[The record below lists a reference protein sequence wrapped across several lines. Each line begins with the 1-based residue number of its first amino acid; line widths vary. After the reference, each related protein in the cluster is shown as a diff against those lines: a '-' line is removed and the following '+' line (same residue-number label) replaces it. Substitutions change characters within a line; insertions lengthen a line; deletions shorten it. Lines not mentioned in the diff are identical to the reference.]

1 MTTKIY
7 SFWYSEVF
15 SHRGYFKADSVQEA
29 DEMLRL
35 INSGDISLEDLPSF
49 KSKGV
54 EYELV
59 TEQAEPELSMPSFDS
74 LHYSKIVADYITGSS
89 PRVIRER
96 FEGLIPDSEL
106 EDILSLVMHR
116 YADIISWKGSD

>member
-1 MTTKIY
+1 MTTKTY

-15 SHRGYFKADSVQEA
+15 SHRGYFKADSIQEA

-35 INSGDISLEDLPSF
+35 VNNGDISLNDLPAF

-59 TEQAEPELSMPSFDS
+59 TEQAETELAMPSIDS
-74 LHYSKIVADYITGSS
+74 LHYSKILADYITGSS
-89 PRVIRER
+89 PSVIRER
-96 FEGLIPDSEL
+96 FEGLIPDTEL
-106 EDILSLVMHR
+106 DDIISLVMHR
-116 YADIISWKGSD
+116 YADIISWEGY

>member
-1 MTTKIY
+1 MTTKNY

-15 SHRGYFKADSVQEA
+15 SHRGYFKADSIQEA

-35 INSGDISLEDLPSF
+35 LNAGDIGLDDLPSF

-59 TEQAEPELSMPSFDS
+59 TEQAEPEQSAPPAES
-74 LHYSKIVADYITGSS
+74 LHYRKMFLDFMSGDSVDS
-89 PRVIRER
+89 IRER
-96 FEGLIPDSEL
+96 FDGLLPDAEL
-106 EDILSLVMHR
+106 EATLAFLMHR
-116 YADIISWKGSD
+116 FTDTRLES